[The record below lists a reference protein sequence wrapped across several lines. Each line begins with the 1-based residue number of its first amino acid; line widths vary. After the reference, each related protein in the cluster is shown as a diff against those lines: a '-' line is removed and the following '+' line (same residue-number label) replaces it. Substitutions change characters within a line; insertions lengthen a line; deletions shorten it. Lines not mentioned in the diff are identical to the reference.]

1 MRKIS
6 VFLIVCVIV
15 CAFSVTSF
23 ADMVYTNSVTK
34 EGIVT
39 YANNFESL
47 EIGDFTNKTQ
57 GISIYKPSKTDFT
70 YKVAGNSENKY
81 LELVNSTADKYPSAR
96 INFVKTDAAPK
107 INSLAD
113 AKNYKI
119 TFKMKYNPT
128 TVSKTMQLICG
139 ALWQFK
145 YNGGNLK
152 TYTVSSG
159 SGASPV
165 QGAAVTY
172 PSNSTEFTDYEI
184 EVKNAGSA
192 GSATLKIGGTV
203 IFEDEPAYSSSTNGT
218 YDFKSLLINYN
229 KSTGTIAI
237 DDIKV
242 TVTDKAECGDAD
254 YAAKTSIDFENFGI
268 GIIPNEKNAAVGG
281 FENDNEF
288 FNADKCN
295 SHAYI
300 DYEYDSALPDKVNKY
315 LKITKNDTGKVLSV
329 KRDISSVVENYSEYE
344 VSFKIKNEQATS
356 GSITFIRLGD
366 KASGNNGA
374 VIRITKSGAVG
385 WRDYAYS
392 STDSNAWKSVQSLV
406 PAGVW
411 KNIKLKIYKDEN
423 KADLYVENELVASK
437 FTIDRKYGGDCIVF
451 APQISATGSISI
463 DDIVINP
470 IKEADYALTY
480 TTDADNAAQ
489 YTTGGVYAQCKIKDG
504 LDTPVIILAQYGA
517 DGHLMGVKKSGAA
530 ENGTISA
537 NIANVS
543 ANEGESISVML
554 WKSLDNPIPLKR
566 LINLTPAT
574 SAAE

>member
-23 ADMVYTNSVTK
+23 ADTVYTNSVTK

-47 EIGDFTNKTQ
+47 KIGDFADKTQ
-57 GISIYKPSKTDFT
+57 GISINKSSGAGFT
-70 YKVAGNSENKY
+70 SKVAGNSENKY
-81 LELVNSTADKYPSAR
+81 LELVNPEGKYPHAQ

-128 TVSKTMQLICG
+128 KVGKTMQLICG

-145 YNGGNLK
+145 YNGSTAK
-152 TYTVSSG
+152 TYTVSSI

-172 PSNSTEFTDYEI
+172 PSDSQEFTDYEI
-184 EVKNAGSA
+184 EVKNGS
-192 GSATLKIGGTV
+192 SATLKIGGNV
-203 IFEDEPAYSSSTNGT
+203 IFENEEKYKDN
-218 YDFKSLLINYN
+218 DFKSLLIKYN
-229 KSTGTIAI
+229 GSTGTIAI

-242 TVTDKAECGDAD
+242 TVTDKAVCHDAD

-268 GIIPNEKNAAVGG
+268 GIIPNEKNTAVGG

-288 FNADKCN
+288 FNADTRN

-300 DYEYDSALPDKVNKY
+300 DYEYDSASPATVNKY

-356 GSITFIRLGD
+356 KSMTFIRLGD
-366 KASGNNGA
+366 KAAGNNGA

-392 STDSNAWKSVQSLV
+392 SEDSNAWQSVQSLV
-406 PAGVW
+406 PAGEW

-423 KADLYVENELVASK
+423 KADLYVENNLVASK
-437 FTIDRKYGGDCIVF
+437 FTTDRQYGGDCIVF

-463 DDIVINP
+463 DNIAITP

-489 YTTGGVYAQCKIKDG
+489 YTSSGVYAQCKIKNG
-504 LDTPVIILAQYGA
+504 LDAPVIILAQYGA

-566 LINLTPAT
+566 LINLTPALL
-574 SAAE
+574 AAE

>member
-47 EIGDFTNKTQ
+47 KIGDFADKTQ
-57 GISIYKPSKTDFT
+57 GISINKSSGAGFT
-70 YKVAGNSENKY
+70 SKVAGNSENKY
-81 LELVNSTADKYPSAR
+81 LELVNPEGKYPHAQ
-96 INFVKTDAAPK
+96 INFVKTDADPK

-128 TVSKTMQLICG
+128 KVGKTMQLICG

-145 YNGGNLK
+145 YNGSTAK
-152 TYTVSSG
+152 TYTVSSI

-172 PSNSTEFTDYEI
+172 PSDSQEFTDYEI
-184 EVKNAGSA
+184 EVKNGR
-192 GSATLKIGGTV
+192 ATLKIGGNV
-203 IFEDEPAYSSSTNGT
+203 IFENEEKYKDN
-218 YDFKSLLINYN
+218 DFKSLLIKYN
-229 KSTGTIAI
+229 GSTGTIAI

-242 TVTDKAECGDAD
+242 TVTDTAVCHDAD

-288 FNADKCN
+288 FNDDTRN

-300 DYEYDSALPDKVNKY
+300 DYEYDSASPATVNKY

-344 VSFKIKNEQATS
+344 VSFKIKNEQATPK
-356 GSITFIRLGD
+356 SITFIRLGD
-366 KASGNNGA
+366 KAEGNNGA
-374 VIRITKSGAVG
+374 VIRITNSGAVG

-392 STDSNAWKSVQSLV
+392 SADSNAWQSVKSLV

-437 FTIDRKYGGDCIVF
+437 FTTDRKYGGDCIVF

-463 DDIVINP
+463 DNIAINP

-480 TTDADNAAQ
+480 TTDADNTAQ
-489 YTTGGVYAQCKIKDG
+489 YTSSGVYAQCKIKNG

-530 ENGTISA
+530 ENGIISA
-537 NIANVS
+537 NIKNVS

-566 LINLTPAT
+566 LINLTPAL

>member
-6 VFLIVCVIV
+6 VFLIVCIIV

-23 ADMVYTNSVTK
+23 ADTVYTNSVTK

-47 EIGDFTNKTQ
+47 KIGDFKNKTQ
-57 GISIYKPSKTDFT
+57 GISIYNKSTNPPIT
-70 YKVAGNSENKY
+70 YKVAGDSENKY
-81 LELVNSTADKYPSAR
+81 LELENNTADIYPTAR
-96 INFVKTDAAPK
+96 INFVKTNADPK

-119 TFKMKYNPT
+119 TFKMRYNPT
-128 TVSKTMQLICG
+128 TVNKIMKLTCG

-145 YNGGNLK
+145 YNGGGNNN

-159 SGASPV
+159 SGAPPV
-165 QGAAVTY
+165 QGAAVKY

-184 EVKNAGSA
+184 EVKNADSA
-192 GSATLKIGGTV
+192 TGSATLKIGGNV
-203 IFEDEPAYSSSTNGT
+203 IFENEQKNGT
-218 YDFKSLLINYN
+218 NDFKSLLIEYN
-229 KSTGTIAI
+229 KSTGKIAI

-242 TVTDKAECGDAD
+242 TVTDTAVCHDTD
-254 YAAKTSIDFENFGI
+254 YAAKTSIDFEDFGI
-268 GIIPNEKNAAVGG
+268 GIIPNEKNTAVGG

-288 FNADKCN
+288 FKDDTRN

-300 DYEYDSALPDKVNKY
+300 DYEYDSASPATVNKY

-344 VSFKIKNEQATS
+344 VSFKIKNDLAAS
-356 GSITFIRLGD
+356 GSTAVIMLGD
-366 KASGNNGA
+366 KAEGNNGA
-374 VIRITKSGAVG
+374 LIRISKFGTIS

-392 STDSNAWKSVQSLV
+392 SEDSNAWQSVQSLV
-406 PAGVW
+406 PAGKW

-423 KADLYVENELVASK
+423 KADLYVENNLVASK
-437 FTIDRKYGGDCIVF
+437 FTTDRKYGGDCIVF

-463 DDIVINP
+463 DNIAINP

-489 YTTGGVYAQCKIKDG
+489 YTTSGVYAQCKIKNGFDA
-504 LDTPVIILAQYGA
+504 PVIILAQYGA
-517 DGHLMGVKKSGAA
+517 DGHLMGVTKSGVA

-537 NIANVS
+537 NIENVS

-566 LINLTPAT
+566 LINLTPAL

>member
-23 ADMVYTNSVTK
+23 ADTVYTNSVTK

-39 YANNFESL
+39 YANNFESFK
-47 EIGDFTNKTQ
+47 IGDFADKTQ
-57 GISIYKPSKTDFT
+57 GISINKSSGAGFT
-70 YKVAGNSENKY
+70 SKVAGNSENKY
-81 LELVNSTADKYPSAR
+81 LELVNPEGKYPHAQ
-96 INFVKTDAAPK
+96 INFVKTDADPK

-128 TVSKTMQLICG
+128 KVGKTMQLICG

-145 YNGGNLK
+145 YNGSTAK
-152 TYTVSSG
+152 TYTVSSI

-172 PSNSTEFTDYEI
+172 PSDSQEFTDYEI
-184 EVKNAGSA
+184 EVKNGS
-192 GSATLKIGGTV
+192 SATLKIGGNV
-203 IFEDEPAYSSSTNGT
+203 IFENEEKYKDN
-218 YDFKSLLINYN
+218 DFKSLLIKYN
-229 KSTGTIAI
+229 GSTGTIAI
-237 DDIKV
+237 DDIKI
-242 TVTDKAECGDAD
+242 TVTDKAVCHDAD
-254 YAAKTSIDFENFGI
+254 YATKTSIDFENFGI
-268 GIIPNEKNAAVGG
+268 GIIPNEKNTAVGG

-288 FNADKCN
+288 FKADTRN

-300 DYEYDSALPDKVNKY
+300 DYEYDSASPATVNKY

-344 VSFKIKNEQATS
+344 VSFKIKNEQATPQ
-356 GSITFIRLGD
+356 SITFIRLGD

-392 STDSNAWKSVQSLV
+392 SADTNAWKSADGTPVT
-406 PAGVW
+406 AGEW

-437 FTIDRKYGGDCIVF
+437 FTTDRQYGGDCIVF

-463 DDIVINP
+463 DDIAITT

-480 TTDADNAAQ
+480 TTDADNTAQ
-489 YTTGGVYAQCKIKDG
+489 YTSSGVYAQCKIKNG

>member
-6 VFLIVCVIV
+6 VFLIVCMIV

-23 ADMVYTNSVTK
+23 ADTVYTNSVTK

-47 EIGDFTNKTQ
+47 KTGTFPNKTQ
-57 GISIYKPSKTDFT
+57 GISIYNKSTNPPIT

-81 LELVNSTADKYPSAR
+81 LELENNTADIYPTAR

-119 TFKMKYNPT
+119 TFKMRYNPT
-128 TVSKTMQLICG
+128 TVNKTMKLICG

-145 YNGGNLK
+145 YNGSSLK

-192 GSATLKIGGTV
+192 TGSATLKIGGNV
-203 IFEDEPAYSSSTNGT
+203 IFENEQKNGT
-218 YDFKSLLINYN
+218 NDFKSLLIEYN
-229 KSTGTIAI
+229 KSTGKIAI

-242 TVTDKAECGDAD
+242 TVTDKAVCHDAD

-268 GIIPNEKNAAVGG
+268 GIIPNEKNTAVGG

-288 FNADKCN
+288 FNADTRN

-300 DYEYDSALPDKVNKY
+300 DYEYDSASPATVNKY

-329 KRDISSVVENYSEYE
+329 KRNISSVVENYSEYE
-344 VSFKIKNEQATS
+344 VSFKIKNDLAAS
-356 GSITFIRLGD
+356 GSTAFIRLGD
-366 KASGNNGA
+366 KAAGNNGA

-392 STDSNAWKSVQSLV
+392 SEDSNAWQSVQSLV
-406 PAGVW
+406 PAGEW

-423 KADLYVENELVASK
+423 KADLYVENKLVASK
-437 FTIDRKYGGDCIVF
+437 FTTDRKYGGDCIVF

-463 DDIVINP
+463 DNIAINP

-480 TTDADNAAQ
+480 TTDADNAAK
-489 YTTGGVYAQCKIKDG
+489 YTSSGVYAQCKIKNG

-517 DGHLMGVKKSGAA
+517 DGHLMGVTKSRAA

-566 LINLTPAT
+566 LINLTPALL
-574 SAAE
+574 AAE

>member
-6 VFLIVCVIV
+6 VFLIVCIIV

-23 ADMVYTNSVTK
+23 ADTVYTNSVTK

-47 EIGDFTNKTQ
+47 KIGDFTNYTQ
-57 GISIYKPSKTDFT
+57 GISIYDTKNSFT
-70 YKVAGNSENKY
+70 FKVAGNSENKY
-81 LELVNSTADKYPSAR
+81 LELVNPTKNKYPSAR

-145 YNGGNLK
+145 YNGATAK
-152 TYTVSSG
+152 TYTVSSI

-165 QGAAVTY
+165 QGAADTY
-172 PSNSTEFTDYEI
+172 PSDSQEFTDYEI
-184 EVKNAGSA
+184 EVKNGS
-192 GSATLKIGGTV
+192 SATLKIGGTV
-203 IFEDEPAYSSSTNGT
+203 IFENELPYSNN
-218 YDFKSLLINYN
+218 DFKSLLINYN

-242 TVTDKAECGDAD
+242 TVTDTAVCGDAD
-254 YAAKTSIDFENFGI
+254 YAAKTSIDFEDFGI

-288 FNADKCN
+288 FNADTRN

-300 DYEYDSALPDKVNKY
+300 DYEYDSASPATVNKY

-344 VSFKIKNEQATS
+344 VSFKIKNEQATPQ
-356 GSITFIRLGD
+356 SITFIRLGD

-392 STDSNAWKSVQSLV
+392 SADTNAWKSADGTPVT
-406 PAGVW
+406 AGEW

-437 FTIDRKYGGDCIVF
+437 FTTDRQYGGDCIVF

-463 DDIVINP
+463 DDIAITT

-480 TTDADNAAQ
+480 TTDADNTAQ
-489 YTTGGVYAQCKIKDG
+489 YTSSGVYAQCKIKNG

-566 LINLTPAT
+566 LINLTPALL
-574 SAAE
+574 AAE

>member
-6 VFLIVCVIV
+6 VFLIVCMIV

-23 ADMVYTNSVTK
+23 ADTVYTNSVTK

-47 EIGDFTNKTQ
+47 KIGDFADKTQ
-57 GISIYKPSKTDFT
+57 GISINKSSGAGFT
-70 YKVAGNSENKY
+70 SKVAGNSENKY
-81 LELVNSTADKYPSAR
+81 LELVNPEGKYPHAQ

-128 TVSKTMQLICG
+128 KVGKTMQLICG

-145 YNGGNLK
+145 YNGSTAK
-152 TYTVSSG
+152 TYTVSSI

-172 PSNSTEFTDYEI
+172 PSDSQEFTDYEI
-184 EVKNAGSA
+184 EVKNGR
-192 GSATLKIGGTV
+192 ATLKIGGNV
-203 IFEDEPAYSSSTNGT
+203 IFENEEKYKDN
-218 YDFKSLLINYN
+218 DFKSLLIKYN
-229 KSTGTIAI
+229 GSTGTIAI

-268 GIIPNEKNAAVGG
+268 GIIPNEKNTAVGG

-288 FNADKCN
+288 FKDDKCN

-300 DYEYDSALPDKVNKY
+300 DYEYDSASPDTVNKY

-344 VSFKIKNEQATS
+344 VSFKIKNEQATPKS
-356 GSITFIRLGD
+356 MTFIRLGD

-392 STDSNAWKSVQSLV
+392 STDTNAWKSADGTPV

-566 LINLTPAT
+566 LINLTPALL
-574 SAAE
+574 AAE

>member
-6 VFLIVCVIV
+6 VFLIVCIIV

-23 ADMVYTNSVTK
+23 ADTVYTNSVTK

-47 EIGDFTNKTQ
+47 KIGDFTNYTQ
-57 GISIYKPSKTDFT
+57 GISIYDPKNINFT
-70 YKVAGNSENKY
+70 FKVAGNSENKY
-81 LELVNSTADKYPSAR
+81 LELENPTADKYPSAR

-119 TFKMKYNPT
+119 TFKMRYNPT

-145 YNGGNLK
+145 YNGAAAK

-159 SGASPV
+159 SGASPT
-165 QGAAVTY
+165 VTY

-184 EVKNAGSA
+184 EVKNGSSA
-192 GSATLKIGGTV
+192 TGSATLKIGGNV
-203 IFEDEPAYSSSTNGT
+203 IFENEPKNGT
-218 YDFKSLLINYN
+218 NDFKSLLIQYN
-229 KSTGTIAI
+229 GSTGKIAI

-242 TVTDKAECGDAD
+242 TVTDTAVCHDAD

-288 FNADKCN
+288 FKDDTRN

-300 DYEYDSALPDKVNKY
+300 DYEYDSASPDTVNKY

-344 VSFKIKNEQATS
+344 VSFKIKNDLATS
-356 GSITFIRLGD
+356 GSTAVIRLGD

-374 VIRITKSGAVG
+374 AIRISKYGTVS
-385 WRDYAYS
+385 WRDYTYS
-392 STDSNAWKSVQSLV
+392 SEDSNAWQSVQSLV
-406 PAGVW
+406 PAGEW

-423 KADLYVENELVASK
+423 KADLYVENNLVASK
-437 FTIDRKYGGDCIVF
+437 FTTDRKYGGDCIVF

-463 DDIVINP
+463 DNIAINP

-489 YTTGGVYAQCKIKDG
+489 YTTSGVYAQCKIKNG
-504 LDTPVIILAQYGA
+504 LDTTPVIILAQYGA
-517 DGHLMGVKKSGAA
+517 DGHLMGVAKSEAA

-537 NIANVS
+537 NIENVS

-566 LINLTPAT
+566 LINLTPALL
-574 SAAE
+574 AAE

>member
-23 ADMVYTNSVTK
+23 ADTVYTNSVTK

-47 EIGDFTNKTQ
+47 KIGDFTNYTQ
-57 GISIYKPSKTDFT
+57 GISIYDTKNSFT
-70 YKVAGNSENKY
+70 FKVAGNSENKY
-81 LELVNSTADKYPSAR
+81 LELVNPTKNKYPSAR

-145 YNGGNLK
+145 YNGATAK
-152 TYTVSSG
+152 TYTVSSI
-159 SGASPV
+159 SGASSV

-172 PSNSTEFTDYEI
+172 PSDSTEFTDYEI

-192 GSATLKIGGTV
+192 TSATLKIGGNV
-203 IFEDEPAYSSSTNGT
+203 IFENEPTYSTN
-218 YDFKSLLINYN
+218 DFKSLLINYN
-229 KSTGTIAI
+229 GSTGTIAI

-242 TVTDKAECGDAD
+242 TVTDTAVCHDAE
-254 YAAKTSIDFENFGI
+254 YAAKTSIGFEDFGI

-288 FNADKCN
+288 FKDDKCN

-300 DYEYDSALPDKVNKY
+300 DYEYDSASPATVNKY

-344 VSFKIKNEQATS
+344 VSFKIKNEQATPQ
-356 GSITFIRLGD
+356 SITFIRLGD
-366 KASGNNGA
+366 KAAGNNGA

-392 STDSNAWKSVQSLV
+392 SEDSNAWQSVQSLV
-406 PAGVW
+406 PAGEW

-423 KADLYVENELVASK
+423 KADLYVENNLVASK
-437 FTIDRKYGGDCIVF
+437 FTTDRQYGGDCIVF

-463 DDIVINP
+463 DNIAITP

-489 YTTGGVYAQCKIKDG
+489 YTSSGVYAQCKIKNG
-504 LDTPVIILAQYGA
+504 LDAPVIILAQYGA

-566 LINLTPAT
+566 LINLTPALL
-574 SAAE
+574 AAE

>member
-6 VFLIVCVIV
+6 VFLIVCMIV

-23 ADMVYTNSVTK
+23 ADTVYTNSVTK

-47 EIGDFTNKTQ
+47 KIGDFTNKTQ
-57 GISIYKPSKTDFT
+57 GISIYKPSNTDFT
-70 YKVAGNSENKY
+70 FKVAGNSENKY

-145 YNGGNLK
+145 YNGATAK
-152 TYTVSSG
+152 TYTVSSI

-172 PSNSTEFTDYEI
+172 PSESTEFTDYEI

-192 GSATLKIGGTV
+192 GSATLKIGGNV
-203 IFEDEPAYSSSTNGT
+203 IFENEAQYKTN
-218 YDFKSLLINYN
+218 DFKSLLINYN

-237 DDIKV
+237 DDIKI
-242 TVTDKAECGDAD
+242 TVTDKAVCHDAD
-254 YAAKTSIDFENFGI
+254 YAAKTSIDFEDFGI
-268 GIIPNEKNAAVGG
+268 GIIPNEKNKAVGG

-288 FNADKCN
+288 FKADTRN

-300 DYEYDSALPDKVNKY
+300 DYEYDSASPATVNKY

-344 VSFKIKNEQATS
+344 VSFKIKNEQATPKS
-356 GSITFIRLGD
+356 MTFIRLGD

-392 STDSNAWKSVQSLV
+392 SADSNAWKSADGTPVT
-406 PAGVW
+406 AGEW

-423 KADLYVENELVASK
+423 KADLYVENNLVASK
-437 FTIDRKYGGDCIVF
+437 FTTDRKYGGDCIVF

-463 DDIVINP
+463 DNIAINP

-489 YTTGGVYAQCKIKDG
+489 YTTSGVYAQCKIKNG
-504 LDTPVIILAQYGA
+504 FDTPVIILAQYGA
-517 DGHLMGVKKSGAA
+517 DGHLMGVTKSGAS
-530 ENGTISA
+530 ESGTISA
-537 NIANVS
+537 NIENVS

-566 LINLTPAT
+566 LINLTPAL

>member
-6 VFLIVCVIV
+6 VFLIVCMIV

-23 ADMVYTNSVTK
+23 ADTVYTNSVTK

-47 EIGDFTNKTQ
+47 KIGDFTNYTQ
-57 GISIYKPSKTDFT
+57 GISINKSSGAGFT
-70 YKVAGNSENKY
+70 SKVAGNSENKY
-81 LELVNSTADKYPSAR
+81 LELVNPEGKYPHAQ

-128 TVSKTMQLICG
+128 KVGKTMQLICG

-145 YNGGNLK
+145 YNGSTAK
-152 TYTVSSG
+152 TYTVSSI

-172 PSNSTEFTDYEI
+172 PSDSQEFTDYEI
-184 EVKNAGSA
+184 EVKNGS
-192 GSATLKIGGTV
+192 SATLKIGGNV
-203 IFEDEPAYSSSTNGT
+203 IFENEEKYKDN
-218 YDFKSLLINYN
+218 DFKSLLIKYN
-229 KSTGTIAI
+229 GSTGTIAI

-242 TVTDKAECGDAD
+242 TVTDKAVCHDAD
-254 YAAKTSIDFENFGI
+254 YAAKTSIDFEDFGI
-268 GIIPNEKNAAVGG
+268 GIIPNEKNTAVGG

-288 FNADKCN
+288 FKADTRN

-300 DYEYDSALPDKVNKY
+300 DYEYDSALPATVNKY

-344 VSFKIKNEQATS
+344 VSFKIKNEQATPQ
-356 GSITFIRLGD
+356 SITFIRLGD

-392 STDSNAWKSVQSLV
+392 SADSNAWKSADGTPVT
-406 PAGVW
+406 AGEW

-437 FTIDRKYGGDCIVF
+437 FTTDRKYGGDCIVF

-463 DDIVINP
+463 DDIAITT

-480 TTDADNAAQ
+480 TTDADNTAQ
-489 YTTGGVYAQCKIKDG
+489 YTSSGVYAQCKIKNG

>member
-6 VFLIVCVIV
+6 VFLIVCMIV

-23 ADMVYTNSVTK
+23 ADTVYTNSVTK

-47 EIGDFTNKTQ
+47 KIGDFTNYTQ
-57 GISIYKPSKTDFT
+57 GISINKSSGAGFT
-70 YKVAGNSENKY
+70 SKVAGNSENKY
-81 LELVNSTADKYPSAR
+81 LELVNPEGKYPHAQ

-128 TVSKTMQLICG
+128 KVGKTMQLICG

-145 YNGGNLK
+145 YNGSTAK
-152 TYTVSSG
+152 TYTVSSI

-172 PSNSTEFTDYEI
+172 PSDSQEFTDYEI
-184 EVKNAGSA
+184 EVKNGS
-192 GSATLKIGGTV
+192 SATLKIGGNV
-203 IFEDEPAYSSSTNGT
+203 IFENEEKYKDN
-218 YDFKSLLINYN
+218 DFKSLLIKYN
-229 KSTGTIAI
+229 GSTGTIAI

-242 TVTDKAECGDAD
+242 TVTDKAVCHDAD
-254 YAAKTSIDFENFGI
+254 YAAKTSIDFEDFGI
-268 GIIPNEKNAAVGG
+268 GIIPNEKNTAVGG

-288 FNADKCN
+288 FKADTRN

-300 DYEYDSALPDKVNKY
+300 DYEYDSALPATVNKY

-344 VSFKIKNEQATS
+344 VSFKIKNEQATPQ
-356 GSITFIRLGD
+356 SITFIRLGD

-392 STDSNAWKSVQSLV
+392 SADSNAWKSADGTPVT
-406 PAGVW
+406 AGEW

-437 FTIDRKYGGDCIVF
+437 FTTDRKYGGDCIVF

-463 DDIVINP
+463 DDIAITT

-480 TTDADNAAQ
+480 TTDADNTAQ
-489 YTTGGVYAQCKIKDG
+489 YTSSGVYAQCKIKNG

-566 LINLTPAT
+566 LINLTPALL
-574 SAAE
+574 AAE

>member
-23 ADMVYTNSVTK
+23 ADTVYTNSVTK

-47 EIGDFTNKTQ
+47 KIGDFADKTQ
-57 GISIYKPSKTDFT
+57 GISINKSSGAGFT
-70 YKVAGNSENKY
+70 SKVAGNSENKY
-81 LELVNSTADKYPSAR
+81 LELVNPEGKYPHAQ

-128 TVSKTMQLICG
+128 KVGKTMQLICG

-145 YNGGNLK
+145 YNGSTAK
-152 TYTVSSG
+152 TYTVSSI

-172 PSNSTEFTDYEI
+172 PSDSQEFTDYEI
-184 EVKNAGSA
+184 EVKNGS
-192 GSATLKIGGTV
+192 SATLKIGGNV
-203 IFEDEPAYSSSTNGT
+203 IFENEEKYKDN
-218 YDFKSLLINYN
+218 DFKSLLIKYN
-229 KSTGTIAI
+229 GSTGTIAI

-242 TVTDKAECGDAD
+242 TVTDTAVCDDAD
-254 YAAKTSIDFENFGI
+254 YAAKTSINFEDFGI
-268 GIIPNEKNAAVGG
+268 GIIPNEKNTAVGG

-288 FNADKCN
+288 FKDDTRN

-300 DYEYDSALPDKVNKY
+300 DYEYDSASPDTVNKY

-356 GSITFIRLGD
+356 KSMTFIRLGD
-366 KASGNNGA
+366 KAAGNNGA

-392 STDSNAWKSVQSLV
+392 SEDSNAWQSVQSLV
-406 PAGVW
+406 PAGEW

-423 KADLYVENELVASK
+423 KADLYVENNLVASK
-437 FTIDRKYGGDCIVF
+437 FTTDRKYGGDCIVF

-463 DDIVINP
+463 DNIAINP

-480 TTDADNAAQ
+480 TTDADNTAQ
-489 YTTGGVYAQCKIKDG
+489 YTTSGVYAQCKIKNGFDA
-504 LDTPVIILAQYGA
+504 PVIILAQYGA
-517 DGHLMGVKKSGAA
+517 DGHLMGVAKSEAA
-530 ENGTISA
+530 ESGTISA

-566 LINLTPAT
+566 LINLTPAL

>member
-6 VFLIVCVIV
+6 VFLIVCIIV

-23 ADMVYTNSVTK
+23 ADTVYTNSVTK

-47 EIGDFTNKTQ
+47 KIGDFTNYTQ
-57 GISIYKPSKTDFT
+57 GISIYDPKNINFT
-70 YKVAGNSENKY
+70 FKVAGNSENKY
-81 LELVNSTADKYPSAR
+81 LELENPTVDKFPSAR
-96 INFVKTDAAPK
+96 INFVRTNADPK

-119 TFKMKYNPT
+119 TFKMRYSPAKAG
-128 TVSKTMQLICG
+128 KTMQLICG

-145 YNGGNLK
+145 YNGGGNNN

-184 EVKNAGSA
+184 EVKNDS
-192 GSATLKIGGTV
+192 SATLKIGGNV
-203 IFEDEPAYSSSTNGT
+203 IFENEQKNGT
-218 YDFKSLLINYN
+218 NDFKSLLINYN
-229 KSTGTIAI
+229 KSTGKIAI

-242 TVTDKAECGDAD
+242 TVTDTAVCHDAD
-254 YAAKTSIDFENFGI
+254 YAAKTSIDFEDFGI
-268 GIIPNEKNAAVGG
+268 GIIPNEKNTAVGG

-288 FNADKCN
+288 FKDDTRN

-300 DYEYDSALPDKVNKY
+300 DYEYDSASPATVIKY
-315 LKITKNDTGKVLSV
+315 LKITKNDTGKELSV

-344 VSFKIKNEQATS
+344 VSFKIKNDLAAS
-356 GSITFIRLGD
+356 GSTAVIRLGD
-366 KASGNNGA
+366 KAAGNNGA
-374 VIRITKSGAVG
+374 LIRISKYGTIS

-392 STDSNAWKSVQSLV
+392 SEDSNAWQSVQSLV
-406 PAGVW
+406 PAGEW

-423 KADLYVENELVASK
+423 KADLYVENNPVASK
-437 FTIDRKYGGDCIVF
+437 FTTDRKYGGDCIVF

-463 DDIVINP
+463 DDIAINP

-480 TTDADNAAQ
+480 TTGADNAAQ
-489 YTTGGVYAQCKIKDG
+489 YTSSGVYAQCKIKNG
-504 LDTPVIILAQYGA
+504 LDAPVIILAQYGA
-517 DGHLMGVKKSGAA
+517 DGHLMGVTKSGAA
-530 ENGTISA
+530 ENGIISA
-537 NIANVS
+537 NIANAS

-566 LINLTPAT
+566 LINLTPAL

>member
-6 VFLIVCVIV
+6 VFLIVCMIV

-23 ADMVYTNSVTK
+23 ADTVYTNSVTK

-47 EIGDFTNKTQ
+47 KTGDFTNYTQ
-57 GISIYKPSKTDFT
+57 GIYIYKPSGTDFT
-70 YKVAGNSENKY
+70 FKVEGNSENKY
-81 LELVNSTADKYPSAR
+81 LELVNSTAGKYPSAR

-119 TFKMKYNPT
+119 TFKMRYNPT

-145 YNGGNLK
+145 YNGAAAK
-152 TYTVSSG
+152 TYTVSSI

-192 GSATLKIGGTV
+192 TSATLKIGGNV
-203 IFEDEPAYSSSTNGT
+203 IFENETQYKTN
-218 YDFKSLLINYN
+218 DFKSLLINYN
-229 KSTGTIAI
+229 GSTGTIAI

-242 TVTDKAECGDAD
+242 TVTDKAVCHDAD
-254 YAAKTSIDFENFGI
+254 YAAKTSIGFEDFGI

-288 FNADKCN
+288 FKDDTRN

-300 DYEYDSALPDKVNKY
+300 DYEYDSASPDTVNKY

-356 GSITFIRLGD
+356 KSMTFIRLGD
-366 KASGNNGA
+366 KAAGNNGA

-392 STDSNAWKSVQSLV
+392 SEDSNAWQSAQSLV

-423 KADLYVENELVASK
+423 KADLYVENKLVASK
-437 FTIDRKYGGDCIVF
+437 FTTDRKYGGDCIVF

-463 DDIVINP
+463 DDIAITA

-489 YTTGGVYAQCKIKDG
+489 YTSSGVYAQCKIKNG

-566 LINLTPAT
+566 LINLTPALL
-574 SAAE
+574 AAE

>member
-6 VFLIVCVIV
+6 VFLIVCMIV

-23 ADMVYTNSVTK
+23 ADTVYTNSVTK

-47 EIGDFTNKTQ
+47 KIGDFTNYTQ
-57 GISIYKPSKTDFT
+57 GISIYDPKNINFT
-70 YKVAGNSENKY
+70 FKVAGNSENKY
-81 LELVNSTADKYPSAR
+81 LELENPTADKYPSAR

-119 TFKMKYNPT
+119 TFKMKYNPAKAG
-128 TVSKTMQLICG
+128 KTMQLICG

-145 YNGGNLK
+145 YNGGGNNN

-192 GSATLKIGGTV
+192 GSATLKIGGNV
-203 IFEDEPAYSSSTNGT
+203 IFENEAQYKTN
-218 YDFKSLLINYN
+218 DFKSLLINYN

-242 TVTDKAECGDAD
+242 TVTDTAVCHDAD

-268 GIIPNEKNAAVGG
+268 GIIPNEKNKAVGG

-288 FNADKCN
+288 FNADTHN

-300 DYEYDSALPDKVNKY
+300 DYEYDSASPAMVYKY

-344 VSFKIKNEQATS
+344 VSFKIKNDLAAS
-356 GSITFIRLGD
+356 GSTACIRLGD
-366 KASGNNGA
+366 KAEGNNGA
-374 VIRITKSGAVG
+374 VIRISKYGTIS

-392 STDSNAWKSVQSLV
+392 LTDSNAWQSVQSLV

-437 FTIDRKYGGDCIVF
+437 FTTDRQYGGDCIVF

-463 DDIVINP
+463 DDIAITT

-480 TTDADNAAQ
+480 TTDADNTAQ
-489 YTTGGVYAQCKIKDG
+489 YTSSGVYAQCKIKNG

-517 DGHLMGVKKSGAA
+517 DGHLMGVTKSGAA

-566 LINLTPAT
+566 LINLTPALL
-574 SAAE
+574 AAE

>member
-1 MRKIS
+1 M
-6 VFLIVCVIV
+6 
-15 CAFSVTSF
+15 
-23 ADMVYTNSVTK
+23 
-34 EGIVT
+34 
-39 YANNFESL
+39 
-47 EIGDFTNKTQ
+47 
-57 GISIYKPSKTDFT
+57 
-70 YKVAGNSENKY
+70 
-81 LELVNSTADKYPSAR
+81 
-96 INFVKTDAAPK
+96 
-107 INSLAD
+107 
-113 AKNYKI
+113 
-119 TFKMKYNPT
+119 
-128 TVSKTMQLICG
+128 
-139 ALWQFK
+139 
-145 YNGGNLK
+145 
-152 TYTVSSG
+152 
-159 SGASPV
+159 

-172 PSNSTEFTDYEI
+172 PSDSQEFTDYEI
-184 EVKNAGSA
+184 EVKNGR
-192 GSATLKIGGTV
+192 ATLKIGGNV
-203 IFEDEPAYSSSTNGT
+203 IFENEEKYKDN
-218 YDFKSLLINYN
+218 DFKSLLIKYN
-229 KSTGTIAI
+229 GSTGTIAI

-268 GIIPNEKNAAVGG
+268 GIIPNEKNTAVGG

-288 FNADKCN
+288 FKDDKCN

-300 DYEYDSALPDKVNKY
+300 DYEYDSASPDTVNKY

-344 VSFKIKNEQATS
+344 VSFKIKNEQATPKS
-356 GSITFIRLGD
+356 MTFIRLGD

-392 STDSNAWKSVQSLV
+392 STDTNAWKSADGTPV

-566 LINLTPAT
+566 LINLTPALL
-574 SAAE
+574 AAE

>member
-6 VFLIVCVIV
+6 VFLIVCMIV

-23 ADMVYTNSVTK
+23 ADTVYTNSVTK

-47 EIGDFTNKTQ
+47 KTGTFPNKTQ
-57 GISIYKPSKTDFT
+57 GISTDKSKSTTFT
-70 YKVAGNSENKY
+70 YEIKSDSENKY
-81 LELVNSTADKYPSAR
+81 LELVNSTVDTHPSAR
-96 INFVKTDAAPK
+96 INFVKTNAAPK

-119 TFKMKYNPT
+119 TFKMRYSPAKAG
-128 TVSKTMQLICG
+128 KTMKLTCG
-139 ALWQFK
+139 ALWQFR
-145 YNGGNLK
+145 YNGGGNNN

-192 GSATLKIGGTV
+192 GSATLKIGGNV
-203 IFEDEPAYSSSTNGT
+203 IFENEPKNGT
-218 YDFKSLLINYN
+218 NDFKSLLIQYN
-229 KSTGTIAI
+229 GSTGTIAI

-242 TVTDKAECGDAD
+242 TVTDTAVCDDAD

-288 FNADKCN
+288 FKDDTRN

-300 DYEYDSALPDKVNKY
+300 DYEYDSASPDTVNKY

-356 GSITFIRLGD
+356 KSMTFIRLGD
-366 KASGNNGA
+366 KAAGNNGA

-392 STDSNAWKSVQSLV
+392 SEDSNAWQSVQSLV
-406 PAGVW
+406 PAGEW

-423 KADLYVENELVASK
+423 KADLYVENNLVASK
-437 FTIDRKYGGDCIVF
+437 FTTDRKYGGDCIVF

-463 DDIVINP
+463 DNIAINP

-489 YTTGGVYAQCKIKDG
+489 YTTSGVYAQCKIKNGFDA
-504 LDTPVIILAQYGA
+504 PVIILAQYGA
-517 DGHLMGVKKSGAA
+517 DGHLMGVAKSEAA

-537 NIANVS
+537 NIENVS

-566 LINLTPAT
+566 LINLTPAL

>member
-6 VFLIVCVIV
+6 VFLIVCMIV

-23 ADMVYTNSVTK
+23 ADTVYTNSVTK

-47 EIGDFTNKTQ
+47 KIGDFADKTQ
-57 GISIYKPSKTDFT
+57 GISINKSSGAGFT
-70 YKVAGNSENKY
+70 SKVAGNSENKY
-81 LELVNSTADKYPSAR
+81 LELVNPEGKYPHAQ

-128 TVSKTMQLICG
+128 KVGKTMQLICG

-145 YNGGNLK
+145 YNGSTAK
-152 TYTVSSG
+152 TYTVSSI

-172 PSNSTEFTDYEI
+172 PSDSQEFTDYEI
-184 EVKNAGSA
+184 EVENGS
-192 GSATLKIGGTV
+192 SATLKIGGTV
-203 IFEDEPAYSSSTNGT
+203 IFKNEKEYKDN
-218 YDFKSLLINYN
+218 DFKSLLIKYN
-229 KSTGTIAI
+229 GSTGTIAI

-242 TVTDKAECGDAD
+242 TVTDTAVCHDTD
-254 YAAKTSIDFENFGI
+254 YAAKTSIDFEDFGI
-268 GIIPNEKNAAVGG
+268 GIIPNEKNKAVGG

-288 FNADKCN
+288 FNADTHN

-300 DYEYDSALPDKVNKY
+300 DYEYDSALPAMVYKY

-344 VSFKIKNEQATS
+344 VSFKIKNDLATS
-356 GSITFIRLGD
+356 GSTAFIRLGD
-366 KASGNNGA
+366 KAAGNNGA

-392 STDSNAWKSVQSLV
+392 SEDSNAWQSVQSLV
-406 PAGVW
+406 PAGEW

-423 KADLYVENELVASK
+423 KADLYVENNLVASK
-437 FTIDRKYGGDCIVF
+437 FTTDRQYGGDCIVF

-463 DDIVINP
+463 DNIAITP

-489 YTTGGVYAQCKIKDG
+489 YTSSGVYAQCKIKNG
-504 LDTPVIILAQYGA
+504 LDAPVIILAQYGA
-517 DGHLMGVKKSGAA
+517 DGHLMGVAKSEAA
-530 ENGTISA
+530 ENGIISA
-537 NIANVS
+537 NIKNVS

-566 LINLTPAT
+566 LINLTPALL
-574 SAAE
+574 AAE